1 MKQQQ
6 ITAFYLFSF
15 SCFQLATMIIY
26 IYDCLNG
33 GTDLKI
39 NFREKCTRN
48 LSHLLILC
56 LCSATLLLSGCK
68 NNSELDNYKANM
80 NQFFENMKVYD
91 EVNNLA
97 QAIKESKEYIEYRD
111 IRKEVFADLELKN
124 KVEEFEKI
132 RYEEQLLAMQGE
144 KTSEEKMA
152 KLQELY
158 TILVQNDKV
167 KEYFDKEVRFNVM
180 MADVNKTI
188 GEAIKDV
195 IQ

>member
-1 MKQQQ
+1 
-6 ITAFYLFSF
+6 
-15 SCFQLATMIIY
+15 
-26 IYDCLNG
+26 
-33 GTDLKI
+33 
-39 NFREKCTRN
+39 
-48 LSHLLILC
+48 
-56 LCSATLLLSGCK
+56 
-68 NNSELDNYKANM
+68 
-80 NQFFENMKVYD
+80 MKVYD

-97 QAIKESKEYIEYRD
+97 QAIKESKEYLEYRD
-111 IRKEVFADLELKN
+111 IRKEVFADVDLKN

-144 KTSEEKMA
+144 KQSDEKMA

>member
-1 MKQQQ
+1 
-6 ITAFYLFSF
+6 
-15 SCFQLATMIIY
+15 
-26 IYDCLNG
+26 
-33 GTDLKI
+33 
-39 NFREKCTRN
+39 
-48 LSHLLILC
+48 
-56 LCSATLLLSGCK
+56 
-68 NNSELDNYKANM
+68 
-80 NQFFENMKVYD
+80 MKVYD

-97 QAIKESKEYIEYRD
+97 QAIKESREYLEFKE
-111 IRKEVFADLELKN
+111 IRNVVFANPDLRS

-144 KTSEEKMA
+144 KQSEEKMA

-158 TILVQNDKV
+158 KILVQNEKV
-167 KEYFDKEVRFNVM
+167 KEFFDKEVRFNVM

>member
-1 MKQQQ
+1 
-6 ITAFYLFSF
+6 
-15 SCFQLATMIIY
+15 
-26 IYDCLNG
+26 
-33 GTDLKI
+33 
-39 NFREKCTRN
+39 
-48 LSHLLILC
+48 
-56 LCSATLLLSGCK
+56 
-68 NNSELDNYKANM
+68 
-80 NQFFENMKVYD
+80 MKVYD

-97 QAIKESKEYIEYRD
+97 KAIKESQEYLEYKAVRN
-111 IRKEVFADLELKN
+111 ELFADPDMKS

-144 KTSEEKMA
+144 KQSDEKMA

-180 MADVNKTI
+180 MADVNKAI

-195 IQ
+195 LE